1 MPIRRG
7 SGEMYVSGATAVYR
21 FKKMSAILPN
31 PATDPAR
38 INKHRLRIVFG
49 LTAGYMLAEAVTGIL
64 TNSLALLADAGHML
78 TDAGALGLSLL
89 AIWFSERP
97 STPERSFGYYRAEI
111 LAAFVN
117 ALVLLLMSFYIIYE
131 AWHRFKNPPAVTGW
145 PMLIVAS
152 IGMGVNVLG
161 IRLLGKSSGKSL
173 NVKAAYLEVMSD
185 LLGSLGV
192 VVAGVIMLTTG
203 WYRADPVFGAAIGLF
218 IVPRTWTLLKDVI
231 HILMEG
237 APSDLDLDKLK
248 ETMLSVSGVTAV
260 HDLHVWTLT
269 SGVNAM
275 TAHVWTADGTDDSR
289 VLRDVRRVAKEQF
302 GIEHTTI
309 QIEKECESTGPF

>member
-1 MPIRRG
+1 
-7 SGEMYVSGATAVYR
+7 
-21 FKKMSAILPN
+21 MSALVSSS
-31 PATDPAR
+31 AR
-38 INKHRLRIVFG
+38 VNGRIDKHRLWIVFS
-49 LTAGYMLAEAVTGIL
+49 LTSGYMLAEAVTGIL
-64 TNSLALLADAGHML
+64 TQSLALLADAGHML

-89 AIWFSERP
+89 AVWFSERP

-117 ALVLLLMSFYIIYE
+117 ALVLLLMSFYIVYE
-131 AWHRFKNPPAVTGW
+131 AWQRFKNPPVVIGW

-152 IGMGVNVLG
+152 IGMVVNLAG
-161 IRLLGKSSGKSL
+161 IRLLGTLSGRSL
-173 NVKAAYLEVMSD
+173 NVRAAYLEVVSD

-192 VVAGVIMLTTG
+192 VAAGVIVLTTG
-203 WYRADPVFGAAIGLF
+203 WYRADPVIGAAIGLF
-218 IVPRTWTLLKDVI
+218 IVPRTWGLLKEVV

-237 APSDLDLDKLK
+237 APSGLDLNKLR
-248 ETMLSVSGVTAV
+248 ETILAMPGVTSA

-275 TAHVWTADGTDDSR
+275 TAHVWISDAADDPA
-289 VLRDVRRVAKEQF
+289 VLKELRRIAKEQF

-309 QIEKECESTGPF
+309 QIEKECESSAPF

>member
-1 MPIRRG
+1 
-7 SGEMYVSGATAVYR
+7 
-21 FKKMSAILPN
+21 MSAILPSTG
-31 PATDPAR
+31 AASAR
-38 INKHRLRIVFG
+38 INKQRLRIVFG
-49 LTAGYMLAEAVTGIL
+49 LTAGYMVAEAVTGIL
-64 TNSLALLADAGHML
+64 TKSLALLADAGHML

-117 ALVLLLMSFYIIYE
+117 ALVLLLMSFYIVYE
-131 AWHRFKNPPAVTGW
+131 AWQRFKNPPVVTGW
-145 PMLIVAS
+145 PMLVVAG
-152 IGMGVNVLG
+152 IGMVVNLAG
-161 IRLLGKSSGKSL
+161 IRLLGKFSGKSL

-192 VVAGVIMLTTG
+192 VLAGVIVLTTG
-203 WYRADPVFGAAIGLF
+203 WYRADPIFGAAIGLF
-218 IVPRTWTLLKDVI
+218 IVPRTWALLKDVV

-237 APSDLDLDKLK
+237 APSDLDLKKLK
-248 ETMLSVSGVTAV
+248 ETMLSMPAVTAV

-269 SGVNAM
+269 AGVNAM
-275 TAHVWTADGTDDSR
+275 TAHVWISDGEDDSR
-289 VLRDVRRVAKEQF
+289 VLRDLRRIAKEEF

-309 QIEKECESTGPF
+309 QIEKECESATPF

>member
-1 MPIRRG
+1 
-7 SGEMYVSGATAVYR
+7 
-21 FKKMSAILPN
+21 MSAVLSN
-31 PATDPAR
+31 TEAAPAR
-38 INKHRLRIVFG
+38 IDKRRLRIVFG

-64 TNSLALLADAGHML
+64 TKSLALLADAGHML

-89 AIWFSERP
+89 AIWFAERP

-117 ALVLLLMSFYIIYE
+117 ALVLLLMSFYIVYE
-131 AWHRFKNPPAVTGW
+131 AWQRFTNPPVVTGW

-152 IGMGVNVLG
+152 IGMAINLAG
-161 IRLLGKSSGKSL
+161 IRLLGKSSGKTL

-192 VVAGVIMLTTG
+192 VAAGIIMLTTG
-203 WYRADPVFGAAIGLF
+203 WYRADPIFGAAIGLL
-218 IVPRTWTLLKDVI
+218 IVPRTWTLLKDVVQ
-231 HILMEG
+231 ILMEG
-237 APSDLDLDKLK
+237 APSGLDLDKLK
-248 ETMLSVSGVTAV
+248 DTMLSMSGVTAV

-269 SGVNAM
+269 SGVDAM
-275 TAHVWTADGTDDSR
+275 TAHVWVDDGADHSR
-289 VLRDVRRVAKEQF
+289 VLRDLRRVAKQQF

-309 QIEKECESTGPF
+309 QIEKKCESAGPF

>member
-1 MPIRRG
+1 MLPMM
-7 SGEMYVSGATAVYR
+7 ETA
-21 FKKMSAILPN
+21 SS
-31 PATDPAR
+31 R
-38 INKHRLRIVFG
+38 INKSRLWLVFG
-49 LTAGYMLAEAVTGIL
+49 LTAGYMVAEAATGLL
-64 TNSLALLADAGHML
+64 TKSLALLADAGHML

-89 AIWFSERP
+89 AVWFSERP
-97 STPERSFGYYRAEI
+97 STPEKSFGYYRAEI

-117 ALVLLLMSFYIIYE
+117 ALVLLLMSFYIVYE
-131 AWHRFKNPPAVTGW
+131 AWRRFKNPPAVTSW

-152 IGMGVNVLG
+152 FGMLVNLAG

-185 LLGSLGV
+185 LLGSLAV
-192 VVAGVIMLTTG
+192 IVAAVIMLTTG
-203 WYRADPVFGAAIGLF
+203 WYRADPIFGAAIGLF
-218 IVPRTWTLLKDVI
+218 IVPRTWTLLKDVV

-237 APSDLDLDKLK
+237 TPSDLDLHRLK
-248 ETMLSVSGVTAV
+248 ETMLSMSGVMAA

-275 TAHVWTADGTDDSR
+275 TAHIWTSNGADDSR
-289 VLRDVRRVAKEQF
+289 VLRDLRQIAKEQF

-309 QIEKECESTGPF
+309 QIEKECESIAPF

>member
-1 MPIRRG
+1 MRMNDDSPNMR
-7 SGEMYVSGATAVYR
+7 TA
-21 FKKMSAILPN
+21 SA
-31 PATDPAR
+31 R
-38 INKHRLRIVFG
+38 VNKHRLWIVFG
-49 LTAGYMLAEAVTGIL
+49 LTTGYMFAEAVTGIL
-64 TNSLALLADAGHML
+64 TKSLALLADAGHML

-89 AIWFSERP
+89 AVRFSERP
-97 STPERSFGYYRAEI
+97 STPGRSFGYYRAEI

-117 ALVLLLMSFYIIYE
+117 SLALLLMSFYIVYE
-131 AWHRFKNPPAVTGW
+131 AWQRFKNPPVVASW
-145 PMLIVAS
+145 PVLIVAI
-152 IGMGVNVLG
+152 IGMVVNLAG
-161 IRLLGKSSGKSL
+161 IRLLGEFSGKSL

-192 VVAGVIMLTTG
+192 VAAGIIMLTTG

-218 IVPRTWTLLKDVI
+218 IVPRTWKLLKDVV

-248 ETMLSVSGVTAV
+248 ATMRSVPDVARV

-275 TAHVWTADGTDDSR
+275 TAHVWTSDGADDSR
-289 VLRDVRRVAKEQF
+289 VLRDMRRIAKGQF

-309 QIEKECESTGPF
+309 QIEKECESAAPF

>member
-1 MPIRRG
+1 
-7 SGEMYVSGATAVYR
+7 
-21 FKKMSAILPN
+21 MSAILSSTG
-31 PATDPAR
+31 ATSPR

-64 TNSLALLADAGHML
+64 TQSLALLADAGHML

-89 AIWFSERP
+89 AVWFSERP

-117 ALVLLLMSFYIIYE
+117 ALVLLLMSFYIVYE
-131 AWHRFKNPPAVTGW
+131 AWQRFKNPPVVIGW

-152 IGMGVNVLG
+152 IGMVVNLVG
-161 IRLLGKSSGKSL
+161 IRLLGTFSGKSL
-173 NVKAAYLEVMSD
+173 NVRAAYLEVMSD

-192 VVAGVIMLTTG
+192 VAAGVIVLTTG
-203 WYRADPVFGAAIGLF
+203 WYRADPIFGAAIGLF
-218 IVPRTWTLLKDVI
+218 IVPRTWLLLKDVV

-237 APSDLDLDKLK
+237 APSGLDLNKLR
-248 ETMLSVSGVTAV
+248 ETVLAVPGVTAA

-275 TAHVWTADGTDDSR
+275 TAHVWTSDGADDPA
-289 VLRDVRRVAKEQF
+289 VLKELRRIAKEQF
-302 GIEHTTI
+302 GIEHSTI
-309 QIEKECESTGPF
+309 QIERECESSAPF

>member
-1 MPIRRG
+1 
-7 SGEMYVSGATAVYR
+7 
-21 FKKMSAILPN
+21 MSAILSS
-31 PATDPAR
+31 AGAASTR

-49 LTAGYMLAEAVTGIL
+49 LTAGYMVAEAVTGIL
-64 TNSLALLADAGHML
+64 TKSLALLADAGHML

-89 AIWFSERP
+89 AVWFSERP

-117 ALVLLLMSFYIIYE
+117 ALVLLLMSFYIVYE
-131 AWHRFKNPPAVTGW
+131 AWQRFKNPPVVTGW
-145 PMLIVAS
+145 PMLIVAG
-152 IGMGVNVLG
+152 IGMGVNLAG
-161 IRLLGKSSGKSL
+161 IRLLGKFSGKSL

-192 VVAGVIMLTTG
+192 VIAGVIVLTTG
-203 WYRADPVFGAAIGLF
+203 WYRADPIFGAAIGLF
-218 IVPRTWTLLKDVI
+218 IVPRTWALLKDVV

-237 APSDLDLDKLK
+237 APSDLDLKNLK
-248 ETMLSVSGVTAV
+248 QIMLSMPGVTAV

-269 SGVNAM
+269 SGVYAM
-275 TAHVWTADGTDDSR
+275 TAHVWINDGEDDSR
-289 VLRDVRRVAKEQF
+289 VLRDLRRIAKEQF

-309 QIEKECESTGPF
+309 QIEKECESAAPF

>member
-1 MPIRRG
+1 
-7 SGEMYVSGATAVYR
+7 
-21 FKKMSAILPN
+21 MSDVLPN
-31 PATDPAR
+31 FGTAAAR
-38 INKHRLRIVFG
+38 VNKHRLWIVFG
-49 LTAGYMLAEAVTGIL
+49 LTTGYMLAEAVTGIL
-64 TNSLALLADAGHML
+64 TKSLALLADAGHML

-89 AIWFSERP
+89 AVWFSERP

-117 ALVLLLMSFYIIYE
+117 SLALLLMSFYIVYE
-131 AWHRFKNPPAVTGW
+131 AWRRFKNPPVVASW
-145 PMLIVAS
+145 PVLIVA
-152 IGMGVNVLG
+152 IVGMAVNLAG
-161 IRLLGKSSGKSL
+161 IRLLGEFSGKSL

-192 VVAGVIMLTTG
+192 VVAGIIMLTTG

-218 IVPRTWTLLKDVI
+218 IVPRTWKLLKDVV

-237 APSDLDLDKLK
+237 APSDLDLGKLN
-248 ETMLSVSGVTAV
+248 EVMRSVPSVARV

-275 TAHVWTADGTDDSR
+275 TAHVWTSDGADDST
-289 VLRDVRRVAKEQF
+289 VLRDIRRIAKEQF

-309 QIEKECESTGPF
+309 QIEKECESSAPF